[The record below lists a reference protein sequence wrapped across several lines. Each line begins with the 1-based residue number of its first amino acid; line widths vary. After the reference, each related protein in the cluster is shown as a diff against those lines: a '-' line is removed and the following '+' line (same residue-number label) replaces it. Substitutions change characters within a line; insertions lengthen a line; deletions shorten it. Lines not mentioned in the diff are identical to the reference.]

1 MGRWLP
7 ENRVIR
13 TRQEKEE
20 VTRNKLTNSLVAV
33 VVPGG
38 KPAWCLLDQ
47 GGWQQVQQVTHEKPR
62 GLRFDPKGYKT
73 QARDKGLQANKIY
86 LSPES
91 RDSKTNKRLGC
102 NARSDGRV
110 SERVPKGPA
119 PTRDQQEQERI
130 FQLLKVNN
138 RKISSKKIS

>member
-73 QARDKGLQANKIY
+73 QARDKGLKANDIKVQSQGTQRPTRGY
-86 LSPES
+86 
-91 RDSKTNKRLGC
+91 

-110 SERVPKGPA
+110 VERVPKGPA

>member
-73 QARDKGLQANKIY
+73 QARDKGLKANDNFIKSQGTQSTRGY
-86 LSPES
+86 V
-91 RDSKTNKRLGC
+91 
-102 NARSDGRV
+102 ARSDGRV

-130 FQLLKVNN
+130 FQLFQNQQQKNQF
-138 RKISSKKIS
+138 KKDQLIC